1 MSVTETQTSKP
12 AAQPL
17 PPSAVVAVVG
27 TGAMGAGIAQVAAA
41 AGHVVKLL
49 DNRPGAAAKAIEGIR
64 AQFGKLADKG
74 KLSAEA
80 AQAAGT
86 RLVAVEQLTELADA
100 ALVVEAIVENLEA
113 KQKLYRDL
121 EDIVGA
127 DCIFGTNTSSISV
140 TSIGAALQRPE
151 RLAGLHFFNPAPLM
165 KLVEIVSGLATGR
178 AVADT
183 LFATAAAW
191 GKTPVHA
198 RSTPGF
204 IVNRVARPY
213 YAEALRL
220 VQEGAADCATIDAVM
235 REAGGFRMGPF
246 ELMDMIGL
254 DVNFAVTKS
263 VWRGF
268 FHDQRFQPSLLQQEL
283 VDAGRLGR
291 KSGRGFH
298 DYREGAARPAAAS
311 EPAQPAPTK
320 ITLFGG
326 STATYALAGRLAAAG
341 VAFERRA
348 AGDGRIAEAD
358 GAALYVTDGR
368 SATRRAAESGNADTV
383 LIDLALDYA
392 TAGRIAIAA
401 AGQCR
406 PAAISSA
413 VGLLQAAGMAVSRFG
428 DVPGLA
434 VMRTVAMLANEAADA
449 VNQGVC
455 SAAAADSALCLG
467 VNYPRGPLAWADA
480 IGLPAVREVLA
491 NLGAAYGEDRYRISP
506 LIHQKVF
513 AARKFHD

>member
-1 MSVTETQTSKP
+1 M
-12 AAQPL
+12 
-17 PPSAVVAVVG
+17 
-27 TGAMGAGIAQVAAA
+27 
-41 AGHVVKLL
+41 
-49 DNRPGAAAKAIEGIR
+49 
-64 AQFGKLADKG
+64 
-74 KLSAEA
+74 
-80 AQAAGT
+80 
-86 RLVAVEQLTELADA
+86 
-100 ALVVEAIVENLEA
+100 
-113 KQKLYRDL
+113 
-121 EDIVGA
+121 DI
-127 DCIFGTNTSSISV
+127 
-140 TSIGAALQRPE
+140 
-151 RLAGLHFFNPAPLM
+151 
-165 KLVEIVSGLATGR
+165 
-178 AVADT
+178 
-183 LFATAAAW
+183 
-191 GKTPVHA
+191 
-198 RSTPGF
+198 
-204 IVNRVARPY
+204 
-213 YAEALRL
+213 
-220 VQEGAADCATIDAVM
+220 
-235 REAGGFRMGPF
+235 
-246 ELMDMIGL
+246 IGL

-268 FHDQRFQPSLLQQEL
+268 FHDQRFQPSLLQQDL

-298 DYREGAARPAAAS
+298 DYREGAAPPAPNS

-326 STATYALAGRLAAAG
+326 STATYALAGRFAAAG

-348 AGDGRIAEAD
+348 ASDGRVAEAD

-506 LIHQKVF
+506 LLHQKVF
-513 AARKFHD
+513 AARNFHD